1 MLLESLQSSMSVSVK
16 REEERLAQEL
26 VEGEI
31 KSVELSYPRDNCCY
45 NCGITDLKM
54 RGCIGDMV
62 GT

>member
-1 MLLESLQSSMSVSVK
+1 MSVSVK

-31 KSVELSYPRDNCCY
+31 NSVELSYPRDNCCLN